1 MRLKKTLNECTVG
14 FPFIAYVGGSA
25 NVVRA
30 YPQGDVS
37 DDRSIRSVYRKL
49 WVKLSTLEVID
60 ACSVL
65 EEFGWLRH
73 EAVKTSGR
81 STTRLRLHPILRE
94 QP

>member
-1 MRLKKTLNECTVG
+1 MRLKKTRKQCTVG
-14 FPFIAYVGGSA
+14 SPIIADVGGSV

-37 DDRSIRSVYRKL
+37 DGRSIRSVYRKL
-49 WVKLSTLEVID
+49 WGKCSTLEAID

-65 EEFGWLRH
+65 GEFGWLRI
-73 EAVKTSGR
+73 EVIKTGGR
-81 STTRLRLHPILRE
+81 STSRLRLHPTLRE